1 MDYNTIINYFGF
13 QSFSINNG
21 KGGMREEFS
30 ISGKGR
36 KGNIGI
42 FLLFSLAFLPLYL
55 AFCMDRPKI
64 YYVITVII
72 FLLTLVALFIRHK
85 LLYLR
90 LEKKEKQINIYQRE
104 KPSNLR
110 PAHVRMLLKDGLVD
124 ELSVASTIADLI
136 DRKYLE
142 IEGVERVNN
151 LFKPDANITLK
162 RTEKSDNDLLA
173 FEKYL
178 IDWFIN
184 ICGDGKTISSKQLRE
199 VLASKNEVA
208 SNDYFTK
215 FKGYVL
221 VSFPLH
227 SFYKTRNN
235 SKEKIVYL
243 VALLSG
249 FISFVISP
257 FTIFL
262 PVYGLG
268 SLLFNCPP
276 YVLNKSGQLEINNWK
291 ALKKFLIDFSNIEDK
306 STEMIAIWEFYLPYS
321 IILGVNK
328 TAKDE
333 IFDFFSSNINKG
345 SNGNGTNLSEEQV
358 RAIGE
363 VQNATSVGEA
373 IKVGKEFFE
382 GAREKV
388 KDLEEREKAIYQ
400 FKQNL

>member
-1 MDYNTIINYFGF
+1 
-13 QSFSINNG
+13 
-21 KGGMREEFS
+21 MREEFS

>member
-1 MDYNTIINYFGF
+1 M
-13 QSFSINNG
+13 
-21 KGGMREEFS
+21 
-30 ISGKGR
+30 
-36 KGNIGI
+36 
-42 FLLFSLAFLPLYL
+42 
-55 AFCMDRPKI
+55 
-64 YYVITVII
+64 
-72 FLLTLVALFIRHK
+72 
-85 LLYLR
+85 
-90 LEKKEKQINIYQRE
+90 
-104 KPSNLR
+104 
-110 PAHVRMLLKDGLVD
+110 
-124 ELSVASTIADLI
+124 
-136 DRKYLE
+136 
-142 IEGVERVNN
+142 
-151 LFKPDANITLK
+151 
-162 RTEKSDNDLLA
+162 
-173 FEKYL
+173 
-178 IDWFIN
+178 
-184 ICGDGKTISSKQLRE
+184 
-199 VLASKNEVA
+199 
-208 SNDYFTK
+208 
-215 FKGYVL
+215 
-221 VSFPLH
+221 
-227 SFYKTRNN
+227 
-235 SKEKIVYL
+235 
-243 VALLSG
+243 
-249 FISFVISP
+249 ISP